1 MYFIGCG
8 YNAFPVGS
16 EYADFPHMD
25 DKQKD
30 REIRKFRYIVHAE
43 QNALTF
49 RYEICLHVF
58 SITYTRKG

>member
-1 MYFIGCG
+1 MYFIGGG

-30 REIRKFRYIVHAE
+30 REIRKFRYIIHAE

-49 RYEICLHVF
+49 RYEMLC
-58 SITYTRKG
+58 